1 METGMT
7 SKLRNTGI
15 GPVGYRPWGRH
26 FCSFYATKTD
36 LVEMLVPY
44 FKAGLENKEFCVW
57 VLSEPVTE
65 PEAWNALRET
75 TPELDEYLADGS
87 IEIFHGREWYLKHGI
102 FDMERV
108 TRAWNDKLSR
118 ALDRGYAGMRVSGNT
133 AWLER
138 KDWSS
143 VCHYEKMVN
152 DSVVDQ
158 NMTVLCTYPMATSG
172 AADLL
177 DVVSTHQFAVAM
189 RNGSWELIETP
200 ELKQAKAEIKRMN
213 DELELRV
220 VQRTEELEAAN
231 RKLREAQAELAHINR
246 VMTMGELTASIA
258 HEVKQPLAAI
268 VNNAN
273 AGIRFLA
280 TQSPDLEEVQQALV
294 DIAEQGRMAGDVI
307 SRIRAQV
314 KKEPAKAEVDV
325 NQSIQERDRRSQ
337 DVQSWKQ
344 LYRAA
349 ILETNMEL
357 VPRRIL
363 EARKAAGERAVH
375 LIREASDDE
384 PELQD
389 LVYASV
395 VLNELN
401 REFQSAG
408 HAGPKRSTTEVQAE
422 GVNKPE

>member
-1 METGMT
+1 MT

-15 GPVGYRPWGRH
+15 GPAGYRPWGTH
-26 FCSFYATKTD
+26 FCNFYATKTD

-44 FKAGLENKEFCVW
+44 FKAGLESKEFCVW
-57 VLSEPVTE
+57 VLSKPVTE

-75 TPELDEYLADGS
+75 IPELDEYLADGS

-108 TRAWNDKLSR
+108 IRAWNDKLSR
-118 ALDRGYAGMRVSGNT
+118 ALDRGYEGMRVSGNT
-133 AWLER
+133 TWLER
-138 KDWSS
+138 RDWSGF
-143 VCHYEKMVN
+143 CHYEKVLN
-152 DSVVDQ
+152 DSIVNQ

-172 AADLL
+172 ASDLL

-189 RNGSWELIETP
+189 RNGSRELIQTP
-200 ELKQAKAEIKRMN
+200 ELKQARAEVKRMN
-213 DELELRV
+213 DELELLV
-220 VQRTEELEAAN
+220 VHGTEEIEAVN
-231 RKLREAQAELAHINR
+231 RKLREAQVELAYINR
-246 VMTMGELTASIA
+246 VMTMGELTASMA

-268 VNNAN
+268 VDKAN

-280 TQSPDLEEVQQALV
+280 TQSPDLEEVQQALA
-294 DIAEQGRMAGDVI
+294 DIAEQGRMAGEVI

-314 KKEPAKAEVDV
+314 KKAESAKAAVDIS
-325 NQSIQERDRRSQ
+325 QSIRDRDRRSQ

-349 ILETNMEL
+349 VLETDIEL

-363 EARKAAGERAVH
+363 EARKAAGQRAMQ
-375 LIREASDDE
+375 LIREEAAVDE
-384 PELQD
+384 PDLQD

-395 VLNELN
+395 VLDKLN
-401 REFQSAG
+401 
-408 HAGPKRSTTEVQAE
+408 KRSQS
-422 GVNKPE
+422 GRH

>member
-1 METGMT
+1 
-7 SKLRNTGI
+7 
-15 GPVGYRPWGRH
+15 
-26 FCSFYATKTD
+26 
-36 LVEMLVPY
+36 MLVPY

-75 TPELDEYLADGS
+75 IPEIDEYLADGS
-87 IEIFHGREWYLKHGI
+87 IEIVHGREWYLQHGI

-108 TRAWNDKLSR
+108 TRAWNDKLNR

-133 AWLER
+133 TWLER
-138 KDWSS
+138 KDWSGL
-143 VCHYEKMVN
+143 CHYEKMVN
-152 DSVVDQ
+152 ESVVDQ
-158 NMTVLCTYPMATSG
+158 NMTMLCTYPMATSG

-280 TQSPDLEEVQQALV
+280 TQSPDLEKVRQALV

-314 KKEPAKAEVDV
+314 KK
-325 NQSIQERDRRSQ
+325 S
-337 DVQSWKQ
+337 
-344 LYRAA
+344 L
-349 ILETNMEL
+349 
-357 VPRRIL
+357 PRRKWTSTNL
-363 EARKAAGERAVH
+363 SRRATDDPKMANHGSSYTGLPSVKQTWN
-375 LIREASDDE
+375 LSLDEYLKREKLLGNA
-384 PELQD
+384 
-389 LVYASV
+389 
-395 VLNELN
+395 
-401 REFQSAG
+401 QS
-408 HAGPKRSTTEVQAE
+408 T
-422 GVNKPE
+422 

>member
-15 GPVGYRPWGRH
+15 GPAGYRPWGTH
-26 FCSFYATKTD
+26 FCNFYATKTD

-44 FKAGLENKEFCVW
+44 FKAGLESKEFCIW
-57 VLSEPVTE
+57 VLSKPVTE

-75 TPELDEYLADGS
+75 IPELDEYRADGS
-87 IEIFHGREWYLKHGI
+87 IEIFQGREWYLKHGI

-108 TRAWNDKLSR
+108 IRAWNDKLSR
-118 ALDRGYAGMRVSGNT
+118 ALDRGYEGMRVSGNT
-133 AWLER
+133 TWLER
-138 KDWSS
+138 RDWSGF
-143 VCHYEKMVN
+143 CHYEKVLN
-152 DSVVDQ
+152 DSIVNQ

-172 AADLL
+172 ASDLL

-189 RNGSWELIETP
+189 RNGSRELIQTP
-200 ELKQAKAEIKRMN
+200 ELKQARAEVKRMN
-213 DELELRV
+213 DELELLV
-220 VQRTEELEAAN
+220 VHGTEEIEAVN
-231 RKLREAQAELAHINR
+231 RKLREAQVELAYINR
-246 VMTMGELTASIA
+246 VMTMGELTASMA

-268 VNNAN
+268 VDKAN

-280 TQSPDLEEVQQALV
+280 TQSPDLEEVQQALA
-294 DIAEQGRMAGDVI
+294 DIAEQGRMAGEVI

-314 KKEPAKAEVDV
+314 KKAESAKAAVDIS
-325 NQSIQERDRRSQ
+325 QSIRDRDRRSQ

-349 ILETNMEL
+349 VLETDIEL

-363 EARKAAGERAVH
+363 EARKAAGQRAMQ
-375 LIREASDDE
+375 LIREEAAVDE
-384 PELQD
+384 PDLQD

-395 VLNELN
+395 VLDKLN
-401 REFQSAG
+401 
-408 HAGPKRSTTEVQAE
+408 KRSQS
-422 GVNKPE
+422 GRH

>member
-1 METGMT
+1 
-7 SKLRNTGI
+7 L
-15 GPVGYRPWGRH
+15 
-26 FCSFYATKTD
+26 
-36 LVEMLVPY
+36 
-44 FKAGLENKEFCVW
+44 
-57 VLSEPVTE
+57 
-65 PEAWNALRET
+65 
-75 TPELDEYLADGS
+75 
-87 IEIFHGREWYLKHGI
+87 
-102 FDMERV
+102 
-108 TRAWNDKLSR
+108 
-118 ALDRGYAGMRVSGNT
+118 
-133 AWLER
+133 
-138 KDWSS
+138 
-143 VCHYEKMVN
+143 VN

-246 VMTMGELTASIA
+246 VVTMGELTASIA

-268 VNNAN
+268 VNKAN

-314 KKEPAKAEVDV
+314 KKAEPAKAEVDI

-401 REFQSAG
+401 RRCQSG
-408 HAGPKRSTTEVQAE
+408 RH
-422 GVNKPE
+422 

>member
-1 METGMT
+1 MK

-15 GPVGYRPWGRH
+15 APVGYRPWGTH
-26 FCSFYATKTD
+26 FCNFYATKTD

-44 FKAGLENKEFCVW
+44 FKTGLENREFCVW
-57 VLSEPVTE
+57 VVSEPVTE
-65 PEAWNALRET
+65 AEAWSALRGAV
-75 TPELDEYLADGS
+75 PELDEYLAAGS
-87 IEIFHGREWYLKHGI
+87 IEILHAREWYLKDGI

-118 ALDRGYAGMRVSGNT
+118 ALDRGYEGMRVSGNT

-143 VCHYEKMVN
+143 FCHYEKVIN
-152 DSVVDQ
+152 DNVVDQ
-158 NMTVLCTYPMATSG
+158 NTTVLCTYPMTTSG

-177 DVVSTHQFAVAM
+177 DVISTHQFAVAM
-189 RNGSWELIETP
+189 RNGSWELIETRK
-200 ELKQAKAEIKRMN
+200 LKQAKAEIKRMN

-231 RKLREAQAELAHINR
+231 RRLREAQAELAHMNR
-246 VMTMGELTASIA
+246 VMTMGESPSSIV
-258 HEVKQPLAAI
+258 HEVKQPLVAI
-268 VNNAN
+268 VNKAN

-280 TQSPDLEEVQQALV
+280 TQSPDLEEVRQALV
-294 DIAEQGRMAGDVI
+294 DIAEQGRMAADVI

-314 KKEPAKAEVDV
+314 KKAEPAKAEVDID
-325 NQSIQERDRRSQ
+325 QSIQGRDRRSQ
-337 DVQSWKQ
+337 EVQSWKQ

-349 ILETNMEL
+349 VLETNMEL

-384 PELQD
+384 PELRD
-389 LVYASV
+389 LVYASM
-395 VLNELN
+395 VLNGLN
-401 REFQSAG
+401 RKVSV
-408 HAGPKRSTTEVQAE
+408 R
-422 GVNKPE
+422 

>member
-1 METGMT
+1 MEKGMK

-15 GPVGYRPWGRH
+15 APVGYRPWGTH
-26 FCSFYATKTD
+26 FCNFYATKTD

-44 FKAGLENKEFCVW
+44 FKTGLENREFCVW
-57 VLSEPVTE
+57 VVSEPVTE
-65 PEAWNALRET
+65 AEAWSALRGAV
-75 TPELDEYLADGS
+75 PELDEYLAAGS
-87 IEIFHGREWYLKHGI
+87 IEILHAREWYLKDGI

-118 ALDRGYAGMRVSGNT
+118 ALDRGYEGMRVSGNT

-143 VCHYEKMVN
+143 FCHYEKVIN
-152 DSVVDQ
+152 DNVVDQ
-158 NMTVLCTYPMATSG
+158 NTTVLCTYPMTTSG

-177 DVVSTHQFAVAM
+177 DVISTHQFAVAM
-189 RNGSWELIETP
+189 RNGSWELIETRK
-200 ELKQAKAEIKRMN
+200 LKQAKAEMKRMN

-231 RKLREAQAELAHINR
+231 RRLREAQAELAHMNR
-246 VMTMGELTASIA
+246 VMTMGESPSSIV
-258 HEVKQPLAAI
+258 HEVKQPLVAI
-268 VNNAN
+268 VNKAN

-280 TQSPDLEEVQQALV
+280 TQSPDLEEVRQALV
-294 DIAEQGRMAGDVI
+294 DIAEQGRMAADVI

-314 KKEPAKAEVDV
+314 KKAEPAKAEVDID
-325 NQSIQERDRRSQ
+325 QSIQGRDRRSQ
-337 DVQSWKQ
+337 EVQSWKQ

-349 ILETNMEL
+349 VLETNMEL

-384 PELQD
+384 PELRD
-389 LVYASV
+389 LVYASM
-395 VLNELN
+395 VLNGLN
-401 REFQSAG
+401 RKVSV
-408 HAGPKRSTTEVQAE
+408 R
-422 GVNKPE
+422 

>member
-15 GPVGYRPWGRH
+15 GPAGYRPWGTH
-26 FCSFYATKTD
+26 FCNFYATKTD

-44 FKAGLENKEFCVW
+44 FKAGLENKEFCIW
-57 VLSEPVTE
+57 VLSKPVTE

-75 TPELDEYLADGS
+75 IPELDEYLADGS
-87 IEIFHGREWYLKHGI
+87 IEIFHAREWYLKHGI

-108 TRAWNDKLSR
+108 IRAWNDKLSR
-118 ALDRGYAGMRVSGNT
+118 ALDRGYEGMRVSGNT
-133 AWLER
+133 TWLER
-138 KDWSS
+138 RDWSGF
-143 VCHYEKMVN
+143 CHYEKVLN
-152 DSVVDQ
+152 DSIVNQ

-172 AADLL
+172 ASDLL

-189 RNGSWELIETP
+189 RNGSRELIQTP
-200 ELKQAKAEIKRMN
+200 ELKQARAEVKRMN
-213 DELELRV
+213 DELELLV
-220 VQRTEELEAAN
+220 VHGTEEIEAVN
-231 RKLREAQAELAHINR
+231 RKLREAQVELAYINR
-246 VMTMGELTASIA
+246 VMTMGELTASMA

-268 VNNAN
+268 VDKAN

-280 TQSPDLEEVQQALV
+280 TQSPDLEEVQQALA
-294 DIAEQGRMAGDVI
+294 DIAEQGRMAGEVI

-314 KKEPAKAEVDV
+314 KKAESAKAAVDIS
-325 NQSIQERDRRSQ
+325 QSIRDRDRRSQ

-349 ILETNMEL
+349 VLEADIEL

-384 PELQD
+384 PELKD
-389 LVYASV
+389 LVFASR

-401 REFQSAG
+401 RRCKSG
-408 HAGPKRSTTEVQAE
+408 KH
-422 GVNKPE
+422 

>member
-15 GPVGYRPWGRH
+15 GPVGYRPWGTH

-75 TPELDEYLADGS
+75 IPELDEYLADGS
-87 IEIFHGREWYLKHGI
+87 IEIFHARESYLKHGI
-102 FDMERV
+102 FDIERS
-108 TRAWNDKLSR
+108 TRAWNDKLNR
-118 ALDRGYAGMRVSGNT
+118 ALDRGYEGMRVSGDA

-143 VCHYEKMVN
+143 LCHYEKVLN

-158 NMTVLCTYPMATSG
+158 NVTALCTYPLATSG
-172 AADLL
+172 AADVL
-177 DVVSTHQFAVAM
+177 DVISTHQFAVAM
-189 RNGSWELIETP
+189 RNGSWELIEARK
-200 ELKQAKAEIKRMN
+200 LKQAKAEIKRMN

-220 VQRTEELEAAN
+220 AQRTEELEAAN
-231 RKLREAQAELAHINR
+231 LKLREVQAELTHINR
-246 VMTMGELTASIA
+246 VMPMGGSTASIA
-258 HEVKQPLAAI
+258 DEVKPPLVAI
-268 VNNAN
+268 VNKAK

-280 TQSPDLEEVQQALV
+280 TQSPDFEEVQQALV
-294 DIAEQGRMAGDVI
+294 EIAEQGRMAGDVI

-314 KKEPAKAEVDV
+314 KKAEPAKAEVDI
-325 NQSIQERDRRSQ
+325 NQSVQGIDRRSQ

-344 LYRAA
+344 LYRTAV
-349 ILETNMEL
+349 LETNMGL
-357 VPRRIL
+357 VPQRIL
-363 EARKAAGERAVH
+363 EARKAAGERAVY

-389 LVYASV
+389 LVYASM
-395 VLNELN
+395 VLNELK
-401 REFQSAG
+401 RRFQSG
-408 HAGPKRSTTEVQAE
+408 RH
-422 GVNKPE
+422 

>member
-1 METGMT
+1 
-7 SKLRNTGI
+7 
-15 GPVGYRPWGRH
+15 
-26 FCSFYATKTD
+26 
-36 LVEMLVPY
+36 
-44 FKAGLENKEFCVW
+44 
-57 VLSEPVTE
+57 
-65 PEAWNALRET
+65 
-75 TPELDEYLADGS
+75 
-87 IEIFHGREWYLKHGI
+87 
-102 FDMERV
+102 
-108 TRAWNDKLSR
+108 
-118 ALDRGYAGMRVSGNT
+118 
-133 AWLER
+133 
-138 KDWSS
+138 
-143 VCHYEKMVN
+143 
-152 DSVVDQ
+152 
-158 NMTVLCTYPMATSG
+158 
-172 AADLL
+172 
-177 DVVSTHQFAVAM
+177 
-189 RNGSWELIETP
+189 
-200 ELKQAKAEIKRMN
+200 
-213 DELELRV
+213 
-220 VQRTEELEAAN
+220 
-231 RKLREAQAELAHINR
+231 
-246 VMTMGELTASIA
+246 MGELTASIA

-280 TQSPDLEEVQQALV
+280 TQSPDLEKVRQALV

-325 NQSIQERDRRSQ
+325 NQSIQESDRRSQ
-337 DVQSWKQ
+337 DGQSWKQ

-349 ILETNMEL
+349 VRETNMEL

-363 EARKAAGERAVH
+363 EARKAARERAVY
-375 LIREASDDE
+375 LIREASEDE

>member
-1 METGMT
+1 MATEMT

-15 GPVGYRPWGRH
+15 GQVGYRPWGTH
-26 FCSFYATKTD
+26 FCTFYATKTD

-75 TPELDEYLADGS
+75 IPELDEYLAYGS

-108 TRAWNDKLSR
+108 IRTWNDKLSG
-118 ALDRGYAGMRVSGNT
+118 ALARGYAGMRVSGNT
-133 AWLER
+133 TWLER
-138 KDWSS
+138 ENWSS
-143 VCHYEKMVN
+143 FCHYEKVVN

-158 NMTVLCTYPMATSG
+158 NMILLCTYPMATSG
-172 AADLL
+172 AADLH

-189 RNGSWELIETP
+189 RNGSCELIAAP
-200 ELKQAKAEIKRMN
+200 ELKQARAEIKRMN
-213 DELELRV
+213 DKLELRAM
-220 VQRTEELEAAN
+220 QCTEELESPN

-246 VMTMGELTASIA
+246 LMTMGELTPSIA
-258 HEVKQPLAAI
+258 HEVKQSLAAI
-268 VNNAN
+268 VNRAN

-280 TQSPDLEEVQQALV
+280 TQSPDLEVVQQALV

-314 KKEPAKAEVDV
+314 NKVEPAKAEVDIS
-325 NQSIQERDRRSQ
+325 QAIQERDRRPE

-349 ILETNMEL
+349 VLETNMEL

-363 EARKAAGERAVH
+363 EARKAAGERALH
-375 LIREASDDE
+375 LIRGAGDDE

-395 VLNELN
+395 VLNKLN
-401 REFQSAG
+401 REFQSSR
-408 HAGPKRSTTEVQAE
+408 H
-422 GVNKPE
+422 

>member
-1 METGMT
+1 MK

-15 GPVGYRPWGRH
+15 APVGYRPWGTH
-26 FCSFYATKTD
+26 FCNFYATKTD

-44 FKAGLENKEFCVW
+44 FKTGLENREFCVW
-57 VLSEPVTE
+57 VVSEPVTE
-65 PEAWNALRET
+65 AEAWSALRGAV
-75 TPELDEYLADGS
+75 PELDEYLAAGS
-87 IEIFHGREWYLKHGI
+87 IEILHAREWYLKDGI

-118 ALDRGYAGMRVSGNT
+118 ALDRGYEGMRVSGNT

-143 VCHYEKMVN
+143 FCHYEKVIN
-152 DSVVDQ
+152 DNVVDQ
-158 NMTVLCTYPMATSG
+158 NTTVLCTYPMTTSG

-177 DVVSTHQFAVAM
+177 DVISTHQFAVAM
-189 RNGSWELIETP
+189 RNGSWELIETRK
-200 ELKQAKAEIKRMN
+200 LKQAKAEIKRMN

-231 RKLREAQAELAHINR
+231 RRLREAQAELAHMNR
-246 VMTMGELTASIA
+246 VMTMGESPSSIV
-258 HEVKQPLAAI
+258 HEVKQPLVAI
-268 VNNAN
+268 VNKAN

-280 TQSPDLEEVQQALV
+280 TQSPDLEEVLQALV
-294 DIAEQGRMAGDVI
+294 DIAEQGRMAADVI

-314 KKEPAKAEVDV
+314 KKAEPAKAEVDID
-325 NQSIQERDRRSQ
+325 QSIQGRDRRSQ
-337 DVQSWKQ
+337 EVQSWKQ

-349 ILETNMEL
+349 VLETNMEL

-384 PELQD
+384 PELRD
-389 LVYASV
+389 LVYASM
-395 VLNELN
+395 VLNGLN
-401 REFQSAG
+401 RKVSV
-408 HAGPKRSTTEVQAE
+408 R
-422 GVNKPE
+422 

>member
-15 GPVGYRPWGRH
+15 GPAGYRPWGTH
-26 FCSFYATKTD
+26 FCNFYATKTD

-44 FKAGLENKEFCVW
+44 FKAGLESKEFCVW
-57 VLSEPVTE
+57 VLSKPVTE

-75 TPELDEYLADGS
+75 IPELDEYLADGS

-108 TRAWNDKLSR
+108 IRAWNDKLSR
-118 ALDRGYAGMRVSGNT
+118 ALDRGYEGMRVSGNT
-133 AWLER
+133 TWLER
-138 KDWSS
+138 RDWSGF
-143 VCHYEKMVN
+143 CHYEKVLN
-152 DSVVDQ
+152 DSIVNQ

-172 AADLL
+172 ASDLL

-189 RNGSWELIETP
+189 RNGSRELIQTP
-200 ELKQAKAEIKRMN
+200 ELKQARAEVKRMN
-213 DELELRV
+213 DELELLV
-220 VQRTEELEAAN
+220 VHGTEEIEAVN
-231 RKLREAQAELAHINR
+231 RKLREAQVELAYINR
-246 VMTMGELTASIA
+246 VMTMGELTASMA

-268 VNNAN
+268 VDKAN

-280 TQSPDLEEVQQALV
+280 TQSPDLEEVQQALA
-294 DIAEQGRMAGDVI
+294 DIAEQGRMAGEVI

-314 KKEPAKAEVDV
+314 KKAESAKAAVDIS
-325 NQSIQERDRRSQ
+325 QSIRDRDRRSQ

-349 ILETNMEL
+349 VLEADIEL

-384 PELQD
+384 PELKD
-389 LVYASV
+389 LVFASR

-401 REFQSAG
+401 RRCKSG
-408 HAGPKRSTTEVQAE
+408 KH
-422 GVNKPE
+422 

>member
-1 METGMT
+1 METGTT
-7 SKLRNTGI
+7 STLRNTGI
-15 GPVGYRPWGRH
+15 GPVGYRPWGTH
-26 FCSFYATKTD
+26 FCNFYATKTD

-57 VLSEPVTE
+57 IISEPVTE

-75 TPELDEYLADGS
+75 IPELDEYLADGCL
-87 IEIFHGREWYLKHGI
+87 EIFHAPEWYLKQGI

-108 TRAWNDKLSR
+108 TRAWNDKLNR
-118 ALDRGYAGMRVSGNT
+118 ALDRGYEGMRISGDS

-138 KDWSS
+138 KDWAIL
-143 VCHYEKMVN
+143 CHYEKVLN
-152 DSVVDQ
+152 DSLVDQ
-158 NMTVLCTYPMATSG
+158 NVTALCTYPMATSG

-177 DVVSTHQFAVAM
+177 DVISTHQFAVAM

-213 DELELRV
+213 DELKLRV
-220 VQRTEELEAAN
+220 VQRTEELETAN
-231 RKLREAQAELAHINR
+231 RKLREAQAELAHINP
-246 VMTMGELTASIA
+246 VTTIGELTASIA
-258 HEVKQPLAAI
+258 HEVNEPLAAI
-268 VNNAN
+268 VNKAN

-280 TQSPDLEEVQQALV
+280 TQSRNLEEVQQALV

-314 KKEPAKAEVDV
+314 KKAKPAKAELDI
-325 NQSIQERDRRSQ
+325 NQSVQERDRRSQ
-337 DVQSWKQ
+337 NVQSWKQ

-349 ILETNMEL
+349 VLETDMEL
-357 VPRRIL
+357 VPRRIV
-363 EARKAAGERAVH
+363 EARKAAAERAVH
-375 LIREASDDE
+375 LIREASDHE

-401 REFQSAG
+401 KKFQSAG
-408 HAGPKRSTTEVQAE
+408 K
-422 GVNKPE
+422 

>member
-1 METGMT
+1 MT

-15 GPVGYRPWGRH
+15 GPVGYRPWGTH
-26 FCSFYATKTD
+26 FCNFYATKTD
-36 LVEMLVPY
+36 LTEMLVPY
-44 FKAGLENKEFCVW
+44 FKAGLENKEFCIW
-57 VLSEPVTE
+57 VLSKPVTE

-75 TPELDEYLADGS
+75 IPELDEYRADGS

-108 TRAWNDKLSR
+108 IRAWNDKLSR
-118 ALDRGYAGMRVSGNT
+118 ALDRGYEGMRVSGNT
-133 AWLER
+133 TWLER
-138 KDWSS
+138 RDWSGF
-143 VCHYEKMVN
+143 CHYEKVLN
-152 DSVVDQ
+152 DSIVNQ

-172 AADLL
+172 ASDLL

-189 RNGSWELIETP
+189 RNGSRELIQTP
-200 ELKQAKAEIKRMN
+200 ELKQARAEVKRMN
-213 DELELRV
+213 DELELLV
-220 VQRTEELEAAN
+220 VHGTEEIEAVN
-231 RKLREAQAELAHINR
+231 RKLREAQVELAYINR
-246 VMTMGELTASIA
+246 VMTMGELTASMA

-268 VNNAN
+268 VDKAN

-280 TQSPDLEEVQQALV
+280 TQSPDLEEVQQALA
-294 DIAEQGRMAGDVI
+294 DIAEQGRMAGEVI

-314 KKEPAKAEVDV
+314 KKAESAKAAVDIS
-325 NQSIQERDRRSQ
+325 QSIRDRDRRSQ

-349 ILETNMEL
+349 VLETDIEL

-363 EARKAAGERAVH
+363 EARKAAGQRAMQ
-375 LIREASDDE
+375 LIREEAAVDE

-395 VLNELN
+395 VLDELN
-401 REFQSAG
+401 RRCQSG
-408 HAGPKRSTTEVQAE
+408 RH
-422 GVNKPE
+422 

>member
-1 METGMT
+1 
-7 SKLRNTGI
+7 
-15 GPVGYRPWGRH
+15 
-26 FCSFYATKTD
+26 
-36 LVEMLVPY
+36 
-44 FKAGLENKEFCVW
+44 
-57 VLSEPVTE
+57 
-65 PEAWNALRET
+65 
-75 TPELDEYLADGS
+75 
-87 IEIFHGREWYLKHGI
+87 
-102 FDMERV
+102 
-108 TRAWNDKLSR
+108 
-118 ALDRGYAGMRVSGNT
+118 MRVSAST
-133 AWLER
+133 SWLER

-143 VCHYEKMVN
+143 FCHYEKLVN

-268 VNNAN
+268 VNKAN

-314 KKEPAKAEVDV
+314 KKEEPAKAEVDI

-401 REFQSAG
+401 RRCQSG
-408 HAGPKRSTTEVQAE
+408 RH
-422 GVNKPE
+422 

>member
-1 METGMT
+1 
-7 SKLRNTGI
+7 
-15 GPVGYRPWGRH
+15 
-26 FCSFYATKTD
+26 
-36 LVEMLVPY
+36 MLVPY
-44 FKAGLENKEFCVW
+44 FKAGLESKEFCVW
-57 VLSEPVTE
+57 VLSKPVTE

-75 TPELDEYLADGS
+75 IPELDEYRADGS

-108 TRAWNDKLSR
+108 IRAWNDKLSR
-118 ALDRGYAGMRVSGNT
+118 ALDRGYEGMRVSGNT
-133 AWLER
+133 TWLER
-138 KDWSS
+138 RDWSGF
-143 VCHYEKMVN
+143 CHYEKVLN
-152 DSVVDQ
+152 DSIVNQ

-172 AADLL
+172 ASDLL

-189 RNGSWELIETP
+189 RNGSRELIQTP
-200 ELKQAKAEIKRMN
+200 ELKQARAEVKRMN
-213 DELELRV
+213 DELELLV
-220 VQRTEELEAAN
+220 VHGTEEIEAVN
-231 RKLREAQAELAHINR
+231 RKLREAQVELAYINR
-246 VMTMGELTASIA
+246 VMTMGEWTASMA

-268 VNNAN
+268 VDKAN

-280 TQSPDLEEVQQALV
+280 TQSPDLEEVQQALA
-294 DIAEQGRMAGDVI
+294 DIAEQGRMAGEVI

-314 KKEPAKAEVDV
+314 KKAESAKAAVDIS
-325 NQSIQERDRRSQ
+325 QSIRDRDRRSQ

-349 ILETNMEL
+349 VLEADIEL

-384 PELQD
+384 PELKD
-389 LVYASV
+389 LVFASR

-401 REFQSAG
+401 RRCKSG
-408 HAGPKRSTTEVQAE
+408 KH
-422 GVNKPE
+422 

>member
-1 METGMT
+1 
-7 SKLRNTGI
+7 
-15 GPVGYRPWGRH
+15 
-26 FCSFYATKTD
+26 
-36 LVEMLVPY
+36 MLVPY

-75 TPELDEYLADGS
+75 IPEIDEYLADGS
-87 IEIFHGREWYLKHGI
+87 IEIVHGREWYLQHGI

-108 TRAWNDKLSR
+108 TRAWNDKLNR

-133 AWLER
+133 TWLER

-143 VCHYEKMVN
+143 LCHYEKMVN
-152 DSVVDQ
+152 ESVVDQ
-158 NMTVLCTYPMATSG
+158 NMTMLCTYPMATSG

-280 TQSPDLEEVQQALV
+280 TQSPDLEKVRQALV

-325 NQSIQERDRRSQ
+325 NQSIQESDRRSQ
-337 DVQSWKQ
+337 DGQSWKQ

-349 ILETNMEL
+349 VRETNMEL

-363 EARKAAGERAVH
+363 EARKAARERAVY
-375 LIREASDDE
+375 LIREASEDE